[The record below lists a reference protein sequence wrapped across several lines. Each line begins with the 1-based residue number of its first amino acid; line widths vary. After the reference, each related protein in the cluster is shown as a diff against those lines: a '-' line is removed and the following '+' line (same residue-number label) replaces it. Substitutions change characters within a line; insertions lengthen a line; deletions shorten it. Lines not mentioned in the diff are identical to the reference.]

1 MKSVV
6 SNEKYNQD
14 KVNIKKIEMAFDR
27 RSCVFRVAND
37 NQGKIIK
44 VNKPVLTSFGFNRI

>member
-6 SNEKYNQD
+6 SNEKDNQD